1 MSKLNADG
9 YKKFSKQETVV
20 FKLLLQE
27 VKSSEIAK
35 KMKLDEKT
43 VSTYKLRLLQK
54 TGAKTI
60 IGLYLFNEKYKIV
73 ELEAA

>member
-73 ELEAA
+73 ELKAA